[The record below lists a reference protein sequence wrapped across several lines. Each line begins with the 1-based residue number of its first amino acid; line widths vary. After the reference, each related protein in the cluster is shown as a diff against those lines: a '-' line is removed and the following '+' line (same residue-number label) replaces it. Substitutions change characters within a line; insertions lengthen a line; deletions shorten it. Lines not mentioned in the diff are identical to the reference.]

1 MTSVPAIAGRRV
13 RTMSVSIADG
23 SVRHFEGDGWLS
35 LFGDNDLVVV
45 NDAATIPAS
54 FAGRHLPSGDEI
66 EIRLLASLNSQ
77 FFGNPWRAL
86 VLGRGNW
93 RLPTESRVN
102 VPEITNG
109 DRIELDQGL
118 FATVTGVKER
128 RLVDVRFSCRE
139 SDLFEFMYRC
149 GKYIQY
155 AHTTNEKRASQS
167 QTLFSW
173 RPAAFEPP
181 SAVFNLDW
189 QSVFR
194 LKRQGVRVVNL
205 THACTI
211 SSTGEPRLD
220 AELPFEE
227 RYFIPA
233 HTALAL
239 ERSLRRGERI
249 VAFGTSVVR
258 AAESAYDVDEDKIR
272 PGTGSTKLYIDEHYR
287 RRVIDGLLTGL
298 HEEGTS
304 HRQILRSFVPD
315 QWITRAYGEGAQRG
329 YLGHENGD
337 SCIIL

>member
-1 MTSVPAIAGRRV
+1 MTSAASLANRA
-13 RTMSVSIADG
+13 RTMSISIADG
-23 SVRHFEGDGWLS
+23 SVLHFEGDDWLS
-35 LFGDNDLVVV
+35 LFGGNDLVVV

-54 FAGRHLPSGDEI
+54 FAGRHLPSGNEI

-86 VLGRGNW
+86 VLGKGDW

-102 VPEITNG
+102 VPKITSG

-118 FATVTGVKER
+118 YATIIGVEER
-128 RLVDVRFSCRE
+128 RLVDVTFSGRE
-139 SDLFEFMYRC
+139 SDLFESMYRT

-155 AHTTNEKRASQS
+155 AHTTVEKQESQS
-167 QTLFSW
+167 QTLFSS

-194 LKRQGVRVVNL
+194 LERQGVRVVNL
-205 THACTI
+205 THACSI
-211 SSTGEPRLD
+211 SSTGEAGLD
-220 AELPFEE
+220 AALPFEE
-227 RYFIPA
+227 RYFIPD

-239 ERSLRRGERI
+239 DRSLRSGDRI

-258 AAESAYDVDEDKIR
+258 ATESAYDIGENKIR
-272 PGTGSTKLYIDEHYR
+272 RGMGSTKLYIDENYR

-304 HRQILRSFVPD
+304 HRQILRSFVPEP
-315 QWITRAYGEGAQRG
+315 WIAKAYHEGAQRG
-329 YLGHENGD
+329 YLGHEIGD